1 MSDSNKV
8 DVPTEDPRADSM
20 KRAPSLV
27 VINTGPG
34 KGKTTA
40 AIGIIIRSVGRE
52 WPVAVVQ
59 YVKSGKWQTGEEKVC
74 RQLGVDWWAM
84 GDGFS
89 WDSKDL
95 EHDKALAADAWAHTR
110 SLIESDKYR
119 LVVMDEITYPINWG
133 WIDLDD
139 VINTVK
145 TRPSKVNL
153 VFTGRDAPQALID
166 VADTVSQVEVV
177 KHAYESGIAAK
188 KGIDM

>member
-1 MSDSNKV
+1 MSE
-8 DVPTEDPRADSM
+8 VPTEDPRGDSM

-27 VINTGPG
+27 VVNTGPG

-40 AIGIIIRSVGRE
+40 AVGIVIRSVGQD

-59 YVKSGKWQTGEEKVC
+59 FVKSGKWQTGEEKVC
-74 RQLGVDWWAM
+74 RKLGVDWWAM

-89 WDSKDL
+89 WDSENLD
-95 EHDKALAADAWAHTR
+95 HDKALAAKAWEHTR
-110 SLIESDKYR
+110 SLIESGKYR
-119 LVVMDEITYPINWG
+119 LVVLDEVTYPINWG

-139 VINTVK
+139 VVDAVVS
-145 TRPSKVNL
+145 RPMQVNL